1 MEDPDIDERIILKLM
16 LNRMGGRRLDSHVVD
31 RAMQMDRQVLQMQ
44 GMPQLAEQLLTSQ
57 EGPRSMKVISAQLG

>member
-1 MEDPDIDERIILKLM
+1 M